1 MLSQWSNTGGS
12 SVGGFPYAKFVLG
25 AQSTLIPT
33 SSAGSPTPT
42 FTRAT
47 TATVVDFEGRL
58 VTVPSGAARFQ
69 GARFVYNQIPTTTED
84 FSNAAWTKANVTITA
99 SVSAPDGTSTAS
111 TATSTAI
118 NAQLFISAGP
128 RAATLTFAESWFIR
142 RRTGTGTVWM
152 TPPNNGGDVVIPLTT
167 SWQRVTCSS
176 AGGGGACY
184 IGLKFAVSGD
194 AVDIWHP
201 LLEEVTGQSNQNPSD
216 YVSVGVLSAPYHGA
230 GIDGAKWFTTQNGNT
245 VASNIVSEA
254 TGAVIA
260 DATLKGYLSEGAGT
274 QILATADIRD
284 MTTANWTLGATMTR
298 ARTSV
303 GIDGASNTATRL
315 TGGAVA
321 ATNIIT
327 TLITAAATSRTYSA
341 YVKRVT
347 GTGIVRI
354 SQDNFATNTD
364 ITSQLINGSWV
375 LIQLNQTQ
383 LNAVMGFKLDTNGDA
398 IDVDCNQ
405 FESGAF
411 ATSRMLATGA
421 ARNADVLTYAITGNI
436 SGTAGSV
443 YVEFTP
449 SYSGTPT
456 VAYPSGQGRILDTAG
471 GEPIIL
477 LGSGT
482 NQLSMYDNGAGSG
495 FRTGG
500 PSYTAVAGTTNKLA
514 TAWGGSSAIAAK
526 DGTASALSSFSGDL
540 SLTGGVL
547 YVASNNSGAGQISGT
562 IRNIRIYNRA
572 LSAAQLAA
580 MTT

>member
-1 MLSQWSNTGGS
+1 MIVNPGIRRNAAGIGASGAKASFILDAKDRLVPRRAAGS
-12 SVGGFPYAKFVLG
+12 S
-25 AQSTLIPT
+25 
-33 SSAGSPTPT
+33 TPT

-383 LNAVMGFKLDTNGDA
+383 LNAVMGFKIDTNGDA

-405 FESGAF
+405 FESGAV

-421 ARNADVLTYAITGNI
+421 ARNKDLDTYAATGNI
-436 SGTAGSV
+436 DPTQGSIYFQSYFTGSDFSSNPAMGGDSVGKRQLGAYQSATVIRFYDGTNINDWTITSAASATQKTVLTWGGTTMSLYVNGAQIAPATKPFDGNFDITTLQIGGFAGN
-443 YVEFTP
+443 
-449 SYSGTPT
+449 
-456 VAYPSGQGRILDTAG
+456 GQGL
-471 GEPIIL
+471 
-477 LGSGT
+477 
-482 NQLSMYDNGAGSG
+482 
-495 FRTGG
+495 
-500 PSYTAVAGTTNKLA
+500 
-514 TAWGGSSAIAAK
+514 AIAACR
-526 DGTASALSSFSGDL
+526 
-540 SLTGGVL
+540 V
-547 YVASNNSGAGQISGT
+547 
-562 IRNIRIYNRA
+562 YNRV
-572 LSAAQLAA
+572 LSAAQAIA